1 MLRRISIFTIIL
13 ICGTL
18 FSEAANWRSALY
30 PDNWTPGYK
39 DASGR
44 FLHDFSYAGYHRG
57 ETALPLVNYNIV
69 DITKSPYNADNTGT
83 TDVRDIIQTALD
95 DVGKAGGGVVFLP
108 QGMYRI
114 RVSATKANSINIKY
128 PYTVLRGAGY
138 NKTYLY
144 NDTADVRNTP
154 ILLVGIFSGGL
165 TYPTSSTYSKI
176 TKDLLSPT
184 DTIPVESVANYSVGD
199 WVKIT
204 SDLTQGFIDE
214 HKANSVWQVGDFAGP
229 TIYRYIKNIDA
240 AKNLLLIDAP
250 TRYYFK
256 QRDTAMVGRA
266 VRSTLITE
274 SGLENFSI
282 GCRQSDLAGFGDDAY
297 DSIGT
302 GAYQVSTSYAIRYQN
317 VVHCWAKN
325 IYSFRPAQNIS
336 DIHSV
341 SNGIQIRN
349 SRFVTIDS
357 CSFQKPQYKGGNGNG
372 YGFTLEGGSDCLIK
386 DCYANYNRHNY
397 DFKGTSCN
405 GNVLWRCK
413 SENVRYS
420 SDFHMWFTQANL
432 IDNFT
437 MNKDLIEAFYRP
449 FNNGMNHGYTTTE
462 SVMWNISGQSYLSG
476 QTVLIKSQQYGNGYV
491 IGTSGAAYKVSTPAN
506 TNIAGWGNDVFDC
519 NPVDFQ
525 EGIGT
530 GATLLPVSLYADQLS
545 KRLARQAA
553 SPLPQTIYLTVGSKL
568 YGDAPFYLNGYSTS
582 GLPIAYSSSNT
593 AVASIS
599 GNKVTITGVGTA
611 TITATQTGNAYYQ
624 SAAPVSISLKVSKGN
639 QTISFDALP
648 EKKSTDAAFQLNA
661 TASSELSVSYTSSNT
676 AVATVSGN
684 TVTIKAPGTSTLT
697 ASQAGNSNFNAATQ
711 VSQTLTIIKD
721 SLTKLETI
729 DLDNGTL
736 FPNPADDYITISAP
750 ENKSIES
757 IEIYNAT
764 GRRIQTLNVSGLKYI
779 SISLTDFKAG
789 VYSINLNHGESTGK
803 FLKK

>member
-1 MLRRISIFTIIL
+1 MLRRIFVLSIAIISGIL
-13 ICGTL
+13 IAD
-18 FSEAANWRSALY
+18 AANWRSTLY

-57 ETALPLVNYNIV
+57 ETALPVYSANVL
-69 DITKSPYNADNTGT
+69 DITKAPYNADNTGT

-108 QGMYRI
+108 QGTYRI
-114 RVSATKANSINIKY
+114 RVSATKANSISIKY

-138 NKTYLY
+138 NKTYIY

-165 TYPTSSTYSKI
+165 TYPTSSTFTKI
-176 TKDLLSPT
+176 TKDLLTPT
-184 DTIPVESVANYSVGD
+184 DTIPVESVSNYSVGD

-214 HKANSVWQVGDFAGP
+214 HKANSVWQPGDFAGP
-229 TIYRYIKNIDA
+229 TIYRYIKSIDA

-266 VRSTLITE
+266 TRSTLITE

-317 VVHCWAKN
+317 VVHCWARN
-325 IYSFRPAQNIS
+325 IYSYRPAQNVS

-462 SVMWNISGQSYLSG
+462 SVLWNITGQSYLSG

-491 IGTSGAAYKVSTPAN
+491 IGTSGAANKVSTPAN

-519 NPVDFQ
+519 NPIDFQ

-545 KRLARQAA
+545 KRLVRQAA
-553 SPLPQTIYLTVGSKL
+553 APLPQTVYLAVVSKL
-568 YGDAPFYLNGYSTS
+568 YSDAPFYLNGYSTS
-582 GLPIAYSSSNT
+582 GLPITYS
-593 AVASIS
+593 I
-599 GNKVTITGVGTA
+599 
-611 TITATQTGNAYYQ
+611 
-624 SAAPVSISLKVSKGN
+624 
-639 QTISFDALP
+639 
-648 EKKSTDAAFQLNA
+648 
-661 TASSELSVSYTSSNT
+661 SNT
-676 AVATVSGN
+676 AVATVSGAKVTITGVGTTNITATQTGNSYYQAATPIAISLKVNKGNQTITFNNLPEKKTTDAAFQLAATASSGLTVSYTSSNTSVATISGN
-684 TVTIKAPGTSTLT
+684 TVSLKGAGTSTIT
-697 ASQAGNSNFNAATQ
+697 ASQSGNANFNAATSVVQ
-711 VSQTLTIIKD
+711 MLTVIKD
-721 SLTKLETI
+721 SITDIATAFISRVAISFNPGGSFLQINAPFLVTSAAI
-729 DLDNGTL
+729 FDL
-736 FPNPADDYITISAP
+736 S
-750 ENKSIES
+750 
-757 IEIYNAT
+757 
-764 GRRIQTLNVSGLKYI
+764 GRRVGAFSGVEHNLISVRNLK
-779 SISLTDFKAG
+779 SG
-789 VYSINLNHGESTGK
+789 VYLLRINNLKDNIK
-803 FLKK
+803 FQKR

>member
-1 MLRRISIFTIIL
+1 MLRRIFVLSIAIISGIL
-13 ICGTL
+13 IAD
-18 FSEAANWRSALY
+18 AANWRSTLY
-30 PDNWTPGYK
+30 PDNWTPGFK

-57 ETALPLVNYNIV
+57 ETALPVVNYNIV
-69 DITKSPYNADNTGT
+69 DITKSPYNADNSGK

-108 QGMYRI
+108 QGTYRI
-114 RVSATKANSINIKY
+114 RVSATKANSISIKY

-138 NKTYLY
+138 NKTYIY

-165 TYPTSSTYSKI
+165 TYPTTSTYTKI

-184 DTIPVESVANYSVGD
+184 DTIPVESVSSYSVGD

-214 HKANSVWQVGDFAGP
+214 HTANSVWKPGDFAGP
-229 TIYRYIKNIDA
+229 TIYRYIKSIDA
-240 AKNLLLIDAP
+240 VKNLLLIDAP

-266 VRSTLITE
+266 VRSTMITE

-282 GCRQSDLAGFGDDAY
+282 GCRQSDLVGFGDDAY

-317 VVHCWAKN
+317 VVHCWVKN
-325 IYSFRPAQNIS
+325 IYSYRPAQNVS

-372 YGFTLEGGSDCLIK
+372 YGFTIEGGSDCLVK

-437 MNKDLIEAFYRP
+437 MNITSHSIFPDMVTFP
-449 FNNGMNHGYTTTE
+449 MMF
-462 SVMWNISGQSYLSG
+462 
-476 QTVLIKSQQYGNGYV
+476 SQ
-491 IGTSGAAYKVSTPAN
+491 
-506 TNIAGWGNDVFDC
+506 F
-519 NPVDFQ
+519 
-525 EGIGT
+525 
-530 GATLLPVSLYADQLS
+530 
-545 KRLARQAA
+545 
-553 SPLPQTIYLTVGSKL
+553 
-568 YGDAPFYLNGYSTS
+568 
-582 GLPIAYSSSNT
+582 SSST
-593 AVASIS
+593 TSF
-599 GNKVTITGVGTA
+599 
-611 TITATQTGNAYYQ
+611 
-624 SAAPVSISLKVSKGN
+624 SLKVSVIYN
-639 QTISFDALP
+639 ISFCSFSNNFSFD
-648 EKKSTDAAFQLNA
+648 KSQGFFF
-661 TASSELSVSYTSSNT
+661 SSFPSFPSS
-676 AVATVSGN
+676 
-684 TVTIKAPGTSTLT
+684 
-697 ASQAGNSNFNAATQ
+697 
-711 VSQTLTIIKD
+711 
-721 SLTKLETI
+721 
-729 DLDNGTL
+729 
-736 FPNPADDYITISAP
+736 
-750 ENKSIES
+750 
-757 IEIYNAT
+757 
-764 GRRIQTLNVSGLKYI
+764 
-779 SISLTDFKAG
+779 
-789 VYSINLNHGESTGK
+789 
-803 FLKK
+803 